1 LEIYSS
7 KVEAIMTQQTFNVD
21 ICVIGAGAA
30 GLSVAAGAAQLGLSV
45 VLFEEGE
52 MGGDCL
58 NTGCVPSKALIAAS
72 KVAHSMRHASD
83 FGIKNTKPA
92 VDWNKVRGHI
102 DGVIATIAPIDS
114 QDRFEGLGCSVVRE
128 HASFINPTTL
138 ESPSAKVKA
147 RRFVIATG
155 ARAAI
160 PPISGLNETPF
171 LTNETVFNQETLP
184 QSLIV
189 LGGGVIGV
197 ELGQAFARLG
207 TKVTI
212 LEAGT
217 IMGTQEPEAVQA
229 VRTSL
234 QADGVKLLEG
244 AKAVIVAGDSQQ
256 VSVTLEDGRVLEAER
271 LLVAVGRAA
280 RVENLGLDK
289 AKVVYSRKGIETDDR
304 LRSVSNH
311 RVWAIGDVAGKEQL
325 THAAGFHASVFIR
338 NAIFKAPATANV
350 AHMPAV
356 AYCEPE
362 LARIG
367 LTEAEAYQQFGRD
380 VTVTKAEFDDN
391 DRAQTERATM
401 GFCKLV
407 IGKGGKILGA
417 TIVGE
422 GAGEAIQLVG
432 LVMANNQ
439 KVGALTNLIS
449 PYPTRSEIVKR
460 AAGAYFTPK
469 LFSERTRQLVGFL
482 KNFG

>member
-1 LEIYSS
+1 
-7 KVEAIMTQQTFNVD
+7 MTQQTFNVD
-21 ICVIGAGAA
+21 VCVIGAGAA

-45 VLFEEGE
+45 VLFEAGE

-58 NTGCVPSKALIAAS
+58 NTGCVPSKSLIAAS
-72 KVAHSMRHASD
+72 KIAHNMRHAAE
-83 FGIKNTKPA
+83 FGLKNVKPV
-92 VDWNKVRGHI
+92 VDWNKVRNHV

-114 QDRFEGLGCSVVRE
+114 QERFESLGCSVVRE
-128 HASFINPTTL
+128 HANFISPHVL
-138 ESPSAKVKA
+138 ESPSARVKA

-160 PPISGLNETPF
+160 PPITGLHETPF
-171 LTNETVFNQETLP
+171 LTNETVFTQDSLP
-184 QSLIV
+184 HSLIV
-189 LGGGVIGV
+189 LGGGAVGV

-207 TKVTI
+207 TLVTI
-212 LEAGT
+212 VEAAN
-217 IMGTQEPEAVQA
+217 IMGPQDPEAVQA

-234 QADGVKLLEG
+234 QADGIKLLEG
-244 AKAVIVAGDSQQ
+244 AKAVIVTGDTDQ
-256 VSVTLEDGRVLEAER
+256 VSVTLEDGRVLEAQR
-271 LLVAVGRAA
+271 LLVAVGRTA
-280 RVENLGLDK
+280 RVENLGLEK
-289 AKVVYSRKGIETDDR
+289 AKVVYSKKGVETDQH
-304 LRSVSNH
+304 LRSISNP
-311 RVWAIGDVAGKEQL
+311 RVWAVGDVAGKEQL
-325 THAAGFHASVFIR
+325 THAAGFQASVFIR
-338 NAIFKAPATANV
+338 NALFKAPAKAQV
-350 AHMPAV
+350 SHMPAV

-367 LTEAEAYQQFGRD
+367 LTEIEAYQQFKRD
-380 VTVTKAEFDDN
+380 VMVTKAEFSDN
-391 DRAQTERATM
+391 DRAQTERTTT

-432 LVMANNQ
+432 MVMANNQ

-460 AAGAYFTPK
+460 AAGAYFTPR
-469 LFSERTRQLVGFL
+469 LFSEKTRKLIRFL